1 MQAGGHVPYVRVAA
15 RCYFSMGN
23 TPELRRREPNCL
35 RRANHGGK
43 YVQPL
48 TFFSLNFLPV
58 SSCVLS
64 GFENL
69 LRVPFGHIYVSGFL
83 PPFSIASF
91 PQKLRLT
98 LPLGERHDRRG
109 LRQAPS

>member
-1 MQAGGHVPYVRVAA
+1 MYVLQLAA
-15 RCYFSMGN
+15 IFQWATRQSSDVENQIVSVERIMEVS
-23 TPELRRREPNCL
+23 TSS
-35 RRANHGGK
+35 
-43 YVQPL
+43 PL
-48 TFFSLNFLPV
+48 LSFSLNFLPV

-64 GFENL
+64 GFENV